1 MTQTP
6 FVDIMSLSG
15 SQGEKSINEK
25 GLVVDHSITPM
36 NGSMV

>member
-6 FVDIMSLSG
+6 FVEIMSLSG
-15 SQGEKSINEK
+15 SQGEKSVNEK
-25 GLVVDHSITPM
+25 GLVVEKSTTPM